1 MESNNVGKE
10 HQRVPRL
17 MVGIDVIAITCA
29 TQAMSVLTEV
39 TCGKAFD
46 LRLHASAIE
55 DCEGGAKG

>member
-10 HQRVPRL
+10 HQRVLSL

-55 DCEGGAKG
+55 DCECGAKG